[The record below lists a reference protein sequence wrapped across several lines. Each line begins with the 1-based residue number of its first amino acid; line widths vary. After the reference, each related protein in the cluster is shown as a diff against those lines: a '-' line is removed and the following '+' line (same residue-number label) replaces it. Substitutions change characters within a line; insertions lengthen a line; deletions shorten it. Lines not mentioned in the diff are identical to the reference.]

1 MVVGITDEVDDGSS
15 YKETSGGTDGAGT
28 EETTI
33 ELILT
38 FFFCVYGPVK
48 VHHYSNPAS
57 RGISSNGP
65 PRSDPHG

>member
-1 MVVGITDEVDDGSS
+1 MVVGITDEVEVGSS
-15 YKETSGGTDGAGT
+15 NKETSEGSDGAGA
-28 EETTI
+28 EETAI

-38 FFFCVYGPVK
+38 FCVCVYGPVN